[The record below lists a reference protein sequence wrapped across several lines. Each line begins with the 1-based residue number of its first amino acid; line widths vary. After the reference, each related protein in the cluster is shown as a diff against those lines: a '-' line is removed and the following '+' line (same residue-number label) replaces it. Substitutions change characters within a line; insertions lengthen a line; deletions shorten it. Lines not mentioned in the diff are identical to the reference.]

1 MGIRFWRN
9 AAITTSLDRAK
20 QFIAQKAHKLAIA
33 AAPLAA
39 LALSTGIAHAGTLSP
54 GNCYVSTNGGSGSC
68 TFNSNGTGT
77 AGDLTWIQMSGF
89 GSAGSGGFLDFGNS
103 GSGVASGSVSAE
115 TIPVSW
121 SFTVSG
127 SNMAAD
133 PVYYSIQLGLLYSI
147 GSGGSTEVDFR
158 QSGSWT
164 APGLETFSASFS
176 VPAVALT
183 GWDIGLYTSDNDS
196 SYSINIPGGS
206 TVDLNPG
213 ATTPEP
219 ASMLLMGAGGAALLV
234 MRRRKRA

>member
-1 MGIRFWRN
+1 MGTRFWRS

-39 LALSTGIAHAGTLSP
+39 LALSAGIAHAGTLSP

-77 AGDLTWIQMSGF
+77 AGDLTWIQLSGF

-127 SNMAAD
+127 SNMAAH
-133 PVYYSIQLGLLYSI
+133 PVYYSIQIGLIY
-147 GSGGSTEVDFR
+147 GSGSEVDFN

-164 APGLETFSASFS
+164 TPGLVTFSASFNA
-176 VPAVALT
+176 PAVALT
-183 GWDIGLYTSDNDS
+183 NWDIGLYTNDSGS
-196 SYSINIPGGS
+196 SYSINIPGNA
-206 TVDLNPG
+206 TIDLNP
-213 ATTPEP
+213 ATATPEP